1 MIDQINNIFY
11 SVSKSHIHFA
21 NCELRFVDVLRMK
34 YQSYVSAKI
43 YKKKGNVTG
52 RNIKKICQETVPQN
66 DQ

>member
-11 SVSKSHIHFA
+11 SVLKSHIHFA

-43 YKKKGNVTG
+43 YKKKSECDGEEHKENLP
-52 RNIKKICQETVPQN
+52 RNCPSK
-66 DQ
+66 